1 MGAGRARLVRQ
12 LITENT
18 LLGLA
23 GGLLGL
29 LLAGIALRSIIHFA
43 PSIPRIDDV
52 AVDLRV
58 LGFTLFISLTVSL
71 LAGLAP
77 ALGAT
82 GLDLN
87 EALKQGSRAV
97 AGKHRSL
104 RSLLVVAEIA
114 LSLVLLVGA
123 GLLVQTLWRLQHVN
137 TGLAAEHALTT
148 EIPFSGHQYP
158 EQVQRTVLQNLLERV
173 STLPGVLSA
182 ALADALPPQG
192 RGVTMTLRV
201 EGEPKGPR
209 NDPSLDVAVRAVSPT
224 YFAVLGIP
232 LKSGRWFDNHDTNQN
247 PDVTLVNEAL
257 VRRFFGSR
265 NPVGQR
271 ISGVIEDEWRT
282 IIGVVAD
289 VKNQGLVE
297 PVQPEMYLPA
307 EQATMTVANTLV
319 VRGVGDPLA
328 LVAELRDQVRAIDKN
343 IPLTFTTMTHEIEGL
358 VSTQRFNSILLSS
371 FAGVAL
377 LLAAIGIYGVMS
389 YLVTQRTQEIGIR
402 MALGATQARV
412 LRAVMG
418 KTMRLAVIGIFL
430 GTVASVVVA
439 RWIASLL
446 FGTEPTDPATF
457 GAMILIMA
465 AVALIAG
472 YIPARRAARIN
483 PMIALRGN

>member
-1 MGAGRARLVRQ
+1 
-12 LITENT
+12 
-18 LLGLA
+18 
-23 GGLLGL
+23 
-29 LLAGIALRSIIHFA
+29 
-43 PSIPRIDDV
+43 
-52 AVDLRV
+52 
-58 LGFTLFISLTVSL
+58 
-71 LAGLAP
+71 
-77 ALGAT
+77 
-82 GLDLN
+82 
-87 EALKQGSRAV
+87 
-97 AGKHRSL
+97 
-104 RSLLVVAEIA
+104 
-114 LSLVLLVGA
+114 
-123 GLLVQTLWRLQHVN
+123 
-137 TGLAAEHALTT
+137 
-148 EIPFSGHQYP
+148 
-158 EQVQRTVLQNLLERV
+158 
-173 STLPGVLSA
+173 
-182 ALADALPPQG
+182 
-192 RGVTMTLRV
+192 
-201 EGEPKGPR
+201 
-209 NDPSLDVAVRAVSPT
+209 
-224 YFAVLGIP
+224 

-402 MALGATQARV
+402 MALGARRGHV
-412 LRAVMG
+412 LNLVVGHAFRLTIAGVAGGVGLALGLTRYLATLLYGVHTRDAWTFCSVAFLLIAV
-418 KTMRLAVIGIFL
+418 
-430 GTVASVVVA
+430 
-439 RWIASLL
+439 SLL
-446 FGTEPTDPATF
+446 AS
-457 GAMILIMA
+457 
-465 AVALIAG
+465 
-472 YIPARRAARIN
+472 YIPALRATRVD
-483 PMIALRGN
+483 PMNALRCE